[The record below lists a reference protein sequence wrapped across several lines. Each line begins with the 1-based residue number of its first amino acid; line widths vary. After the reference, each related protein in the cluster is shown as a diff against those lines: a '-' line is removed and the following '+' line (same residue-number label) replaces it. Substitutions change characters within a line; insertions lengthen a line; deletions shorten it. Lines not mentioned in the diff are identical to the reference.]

1 MGKMCLFFGIP
12 KAGDIFVAFLQ
23 LVPYHFIMSEDLAS
37 KIRKQV
43 EFYFS
48 GLNLRRDK
56 FMREKMSADPEGCIV
71 YETYFTGSY
80 DH

>member
-1 MGKMCLFFGIP
+1 MGLFL
-12 KAGDIFVAFLQ
+12 FVFRNSKSRVDFCFL
-23 LVPYHFIMSEDLAS
+23 YKTSIYDFNMSEDLAS

-71 YETYFTGSY
+71 HYA
-80 DH
+80 

>member
-1 MGKMCLFFGIP
+1 MGKKCLFFGIP
-12 KAGDIFVAFLQ
+12 KVGGDFCCCLQ
-23 LVPYHFIMSEDLAS
+23 LVPYLFIMSEDLAS

>member
-1 MGKMCLFFGIP
+1 MGLTLFVFRNSKSRWVFCFGS
-12 KAGDIFVAFLQ
+12 Q
-23 LVPYHFIMSEDLAS
+23 LVPYVFIMSEDLAS

-56 FMREKMSADPEGCIV
+56 FMREKMSADPEGCS
-71 YETYFTGSY
+71 ERFAYFTGSY

>member
-1 MGKMCLFFGIP
+1 M
-12 KAGDIFVAFLQ
+12 FVFRNSKSRVDFCFL
-23 LVPYHFIMSEDLAS
+23 YKRSIYNFNMSEDLAS

-71 YETYFTGSY
+71 HYA
-80 DH
+80 

>member
-1 MGKMCLFFGIP
+1 
-12 KAGDIFVAFLQ
+12 
-23 LVPYHFIMSEDLAS
+23 MSEDLAS

-71 YETYFTGSY
+71 YETHFTGSY